1 MHPRLHSQRSSSGF
15 TLTEALVV
23 IVMAGILSAIAAPS
37 WLSFLNR
44 QRVNAAQ
51 DQALQTL
58 RLAQA
63 KAMRENRV
71 WVASFREEDDRVQWS
86 VHPTDATAPIWQDLT
101 ESSDLIKIDRE
112 NSDFA
117 DGCAQEVVSCVR
129 FTDRGTLEGDFQ
141 YQDNAENSIGQIIF
155 TTADSEA
162 DSENAPKRCVE
173 VATLLGSLRTAKDDN
188 CG

>member
-1 MHPRLHSQRSSSGF
+1 MHQRQYSQRSSSGF

-23 IVMAGILSAIAAPS
+23 IVMAGVLSAIAAPS

-63 KAMRENRV
+63 KAVRENRS
-71 WVASFREEDDRVQWS
+71 WEASFREDDGILQWS
-86 VHPTDATAPIWQDLT
+86 VHPIADNGATTIWQNLT
-101 ESSDLIKIDRE
+101 ENPDRVTIDAGSSNLNVSCTQGE
-112 NSDFA
+112 Y
-117 DGCAQEVVSCVR
+117 CAQFE
-129 FTDRGTLEGDFQ
+129 DRGSLKDDDGNFP
-141 YQDNAENSIGQIIF
+141 YSDNVIGQITF
-155 TTADSEA
+155 TTSDVE
-162 DSENAPKRCVE
+162 DGPKRCVI
-173 VATLLGSLRTAKDDN
+173 VATLLGSLQTGQDDN